1 MSTQILAVL
10 VVFVA
15 FSQIGCS
22 DDKPKIPM
30 SVQAAVH
37 ACQWDSTGECQKRAK
52 MYAEHPE
59 LIPQINATQA
69 NALKN
74 GGTGT
79 VQVVNGPDGKPTVAP
94 VLPQSIQEKAK
105 QVQAAIEADNNNPR
119 SLHYDPPQPSQVVDR
134 TPSSV
139 ASTGGNSSPAIAPAS
154 VSGGGGGEV
163 VR

>member
-15 FSQIGCS
+15 FAQIGCS

-79 VQVVNGPDGKPTVAP
+79 VQVVTGPDGKPTVAP

-119 SLHYDPPQPSQVVDR
+119 SLHYDPPQPSRVVDR
-134 TPSSV
+134 TPASV
-139 ASTGGNSSPAIAPAS
+139 AATGEALPSPILPAS
-154 VSGGGGGEV
+154 TGGGGEV